1 MGIEIHEMYER
12 GGIWCWG
19 HVSPGEFVKAA
30 LEDGYDEVG
39 RTLTV
44 GHTLGFLKPPDE
56 NCDEETV
63 DFDVRD
69 DDHPGARPVTYMV
82 F

>member
-1 MGIEIHEMYER
+1 MEIHEMYER

-19 HVSPGEFVKAA
+19 HVPPGEFVKGA

-39 RTLTV
+39 QTLTV
-44 GHTLGFLKPPDE
+44 GHTLAYLRPIDKGCE
-56 NCDEETV
+56 EETV
-63 DFDVRD
+63 SFDPLEEPA
-69 DDHPGARPVTYMV
+69 PGAEPITYMV